1 MAPRAEPRKSP
12 RLDAPVYPLYNR
24 RPLHDRRAR
33 LESFRMSRR
42 RLVLAAILALPLLA
56 GAWAGLW
63 FLAAAKARQAAL
75 DWIEAKRTQGYHA
88 AHGAIEARGFPFSL
102 RLEIARPAFGAGP
115 DGAEWLWRTDW
126 VTVHI
131 EPWNLR
137 ELALSAPGA
146 HIIELAR
153 RGGRVS
159 YLLDAGWLDAILT
172 LSRDWDLEGVF
183 VELREA
189 EFGHTD
195 RPERASLA
203 GLDVNFRLPPDPGEG
218 APRAE
223 LGLAIDQLGL
233 PANMGAPLG
242 DTVEFT
248 FLDLALYGRIAP
260 GPLKDALDEWRR
272 AGGTVEIRR
281 MEGKWGLLGTEG
293 EGTAA
298 LDGRLQPMG
307 AFTARLS
314 GYGEAIDRL
323 VETEWVRPTEGAT
336 AKVLLNLVSKP
347 GPDGVAEVRVPLT
360 VQDGGVF
367 VGPASL
373 MALPPVRWE

>member
-1 MAPRAEPRKSP
+1 
-12 RLDAPVYPLYNR
+12 
-24 RPLHDRRAR
+24 
-33 LESFRMSRR
+33 MSRR

-56 GAWAGLW
+56 GAWTGLW
-63 FLAAAKARQAAL
+63 FLAASKARQAAL
-75 DWIEAKRTQGYHA
+75 DWIEAKRAQGYHA
-88 AHGAIEARGFPFSL
+88 THGAIEARGFPFSL
-102 RLEIARPAFGAGP
+102 RLEIAKPRFGVGP
-115 DGAEWLWRTDW
+115 EGADWLWRTDW

-131 EPWNLR
+131 QPWNLR
-137 ELALSAPGA
+137 QLALSAAGA
-146 HIIELAR
+146 HVVELTR
-153 RGGRVS
+153 RGARVP

-172 LSRDWDLEGVF
+172 LNRDWDLEGVF

-189 EFGHTD
+189 EFGRTD

-203 GLDVNFRLPPDPGEG
+203 GLDINLRLPRDPGEG

-223 LGLAIDQLGL
+223 LSLAVDQLGL
-233 PANMGAPLG
+233 PAELGAPLG
-242 DTVEFT
+242 DTVEFA

-272 AGGTVEIRR
+272 AGGTIEIRR
-281 MEGKWGLLGTEG
+281 MEGKWGPLAAEG

-298 LDGRLQPMG
+298 LDAQLQPMG
-307 AFTARLS
+307 AFTTRLS
-314 GYGEAIDRL
+314 GYGDAIDQL
-323 VETEWVRPTEGAT
+323 VEAEWVRPTEGAA
-336 AKVLLNLVSKP
+336 AKVVLNLVSKP
-347 GPDGVAEVRVPLT
+347 GPDGVAEVHVPLT